1 MARILIA
8 MIVLAAGLIGGAVP
22 VYPAL
27 AGNTMANTNYPD
39 TPPEPFDPP
48 MTAQRGENETYLYD
62 LATSLQVSYW
72 GAVVDGIGQKFA
84 SYSTDIASLD
94 STTRIWEFI
103 DEKGISINEREAQ
116 VLCLFMTKDD
126 EEPEESVIPAW
137 KDINWPNCGGILETM
152 FGPDIIPYLK
162 ANSDNKR
169 RLAVYQHLFS
179 SMGIDAKEVEDTI
192 NERMATAPGPGGD
205 GVEFED
211 DPATDGRICY
221 TPANNIKRYDVTGC
235 GVLCTVTRVIMG
247 LLNTASEGIVDA
259 TANNTGFQSAVLA
272 VMTLYMTIYGAMV
285 ILGMANVAL
294 GDAVMRFVKLGAVA
308 MLLTSETVMTF
319 FHMARCF
326 FIEGTTYL
334 INAVM
339 MVGLEAVAE
348 LGAGGADVVIGTQYE
363 PTGNA
368 DLCGSSFEDS
378 SSAQGP
384 LVVLEALLSQ
394 VFSAH
399 MGLTLLTLAVS
410 KFYGFILAI
419 FLVFGLAQF
428 VLALLGA
435 VMIYLTSLIGQYLL
449 LSLLPFFI
457 VFILFEKTSH
467 LFQGWMN
474 MLITYSLTPI
484 LLFAYIALFVT
495 VVSAALAQILDV
507 KICWAKWVD
516 FIWVFDLYKY
526 QFWERQDGGGP
537 ATELP
542 FGFFEVLI
550 FMLLVSLMK
559 SFEGSVEQ
567 VARDIGDSFVYVNKA
582 AEEAKDWFRGKAKAI
597 RAKPV
602 SAAKGMAGKAA
613 KFSRGSVGG
622 HSTNSAS
629 GQRGTGGIG
638 GGRQNTRAPSTPRKG
653 GKGG

>member
-1 MARILIA
+1 MLRILIA
-8 MIVLAAGLIGGAVP
+8 MVVLTAGLLGGAVP

-39 TPPEPFDPP
+39 NPPEPFDPP
-48 MTAQRGENETYLYD
+48 MTAERGEKETYLYD
-62 LATSLQVSYW
+62 LSTSMQVSYW

-103 DEKGISINEREAQ
+103 EEKDISINKREAQ
-116 VLCLFMTKDD
+116 VLCLFMTEDD
-126 EEPEESVIPAW
+126 EEPEDSVIPDW
-137 KDINWPNCGGILETM
+137 PEDGWPNCGGILETM
-152 FGPDIIPYLK
+152 FGPDIIAYLK
-162 ANSDNKR
+162 TNAGNKN
-169 RLAVYQHLFS
+169 RLAIYQHLFS
-179 SMGIDAKEVEDTI
+179 SMGIDAKEVQDTI
-192 NERMATAPGPGGD
+192 NERMAAAPGQGAD
-205 GVEFED
+205 NLEFED
-211 DPATDGRICY
+211 DPTTDGRICY

-247 LLNTASEGIVDA
+247 LLNTASQGIVDA
-259 TANNTGFQSAVLA
+259 TANNTAFQSAVLA

-348 LGAGGADVVIGTQYE
+348 LNAGGDVVIGTQYQ

-368 DLCGSSFEDS
+368 NLCGSSFEDA

-399 MGLTLLTLAVS
+399 MGLVLLTLAVS
-410 KFYGFILAI
+410 TFYGIILAV

-435 VMIYLTSLIGQYLL
+435 VMIYLTALIGQYLL

-467 LFQGWMN
+467 LFKGWVN
-474 MLITYSLTPI
+474 MLLTYSLTPI
-484 LLFAYIALFVT
+484 LLFAYISLFVT

-526 QFWERQDGGGP
+526 QFWEREDGGGP

-582 AEEAKDWFRGKAKAI
+582 AEEAKEWFRGKGKAI
-597 RAKPV
+597 KAKPV
-602 SAAKGMAGKAA
+602 SWGKGLAGKAG
-613 KFSRGSVGG
+613 KFSRGAIGG

-638 GGRQNTRAPSTPRKG
+638 GGRQNNSSSSVPRKG